1 MINNDILRS
10 IRYALDLHDS
20 SIVTICELGGQTLEP
35 ASVTALLK
43 KEEEESFLTCTDLVM
58 GAFLDGLILQKRG
71 KKEGDNSEQ
80 VAATSPLTNNVI
92 LKKLR
97 IALELQEDTILA
109 ILEKT
114 DTGIT
119 RARLSALF
127 RKEGHKNYKECGD
140 QFLRN
145 FLKGLALHVR
155 AQRGKSRPAGPQS
168 P

>member
-10 IRYALDLHDS
+10 IRYALDLPDS
-20 SIVTICELGGQTLEP
+20 SIVTLCKLGGQTLEP
-35 ASVTALLK
+35 SSVTALLK
-43 KEEEESFLTCTDLVM
+43 KEEEDGFLACTDLVM
-58 GAFLDGLILQKRG
+58 EGFLDGLILEKRG
-71 KKEGDNSEQ
+71 KKEGDSEQ
-80 VAATSPLTNNVI
+80 VAAKSPLTNNVI

-97 IALELQEDTILA
+97 IALELQEDTLLS

-155 AQRGKSRPAGPQS
+155 AQRGKSKPAGPQS